1 MEIVFSKQT
10 HQQNAINNIIE
21 ILSPCMDKG
30 VVNVAGLESS
40 IKEFYKSENG
50 LKIPVKNISKHNN
63 IDILMETG
71 TGKTYTYLEMIFEL
85 NKRFGSEKFIIF
97 LPRTSILESVKQNI
111 SLSAK
116 HFSSIY
122 GKQIAVYEKSTNK
135 SKKTSSIISNG
146 YFNNKGEISVLL
158 LMAQSIKSKKN
169 LLNKSSERYI
179 ELFDNG
185 EQSSILAN
193 IAKLNP
199 ICILDEPH
207 LLSGDA
213 FLNKFIRSKNE
224 EAEFRNCL
232 LVRFGATFKKA
243 SVDKKG
249 KKKDDVLELSN
260 VAYVLD
266 SKMAFKEYLVKQITV
281 SSQENTKK
289 AQSSG
294 IKNDLDINRNKRDKN
309 AISIMLQTAI
319 NRHFEKEERLFNK
332 GIKALSLFFIE
343 NIADYKGDDPFV
355 KNEFERLY
363 KIKRN
368 EILASN
374 ISKEYKE
381 YLERDFSENGELKVH
396 GGYFSGDAKTTDE
409 SEKIAV
415 DMILKDKISLLSLKE
430 PLRFLFSVWALQE
443 GWDNPNIFT
452 LTKLGKTSSEIS
464 ARQQVGRGLRLCV
477 NNKGTRITK
486 EFIGDENEFYEI
498 NALDV
503 VVGADE
509 NNFIDKLQKEIN
521 ESSYNLEVGVNIKND
536 DLCQRLDITER
547 QARKL
552 LCVLDDFGVLDEN
565 DNITKPLDELLEN
578 AEFSKRIDEVLGC
591 GGASRFRTAFISSSV
606 NTHKQI
612 KSANDD
618 ESIKIKKSL
627 AMEFKELWQSINKH
641 ANMRYKDID
650 EIKLIDESVEEF
662 KQNLE
667 NHKSISIVKRIY
679 DAKDDEVR
687 ITSKDSIESTKND
700 VLIKEQIKGQI
711 LEFSKNQNLALPAMF
726 CAKLIAKILK
736 DIKEAGVIGALN
748 RSDLREKVSKLIN
761 KHLLASV
768 SYEFGG
774 EYSFSNADLLY
785 DNKGEPKESVKKSA
799 LGKYESDKEPAKKYM
814 YEKII
819 YDSNIE
825 NEVSMID
832 ENLGKDEIKVFAKLP
847 NFKIPTPVGEYKPDF
862 AYVIKK
868 GSGEQIFF
876 VCETKGY
883 DDEMDFEKS
892 AGEGEK
898 IKIDC
903 ARKFFKALNDEL
915 KGKVKVIY
923 EKRLNKQNLSDILK
937 RTLRE

>member
-10 HQQNAINNIIE
+10 HQQNAIDNIME

-30 VVNVAGLESS
+30 VVNVERLGNSL
-40 IKEFYKSENG
+40 KEFYKSENG
-50 LKIPVKNISKHNN
+50 LKVPIKNISKHNN

-111 SLSAK
+111 KLSAK

-122 GKQIAVYEKSTNK
+122 GKQIAVYEKSANK

-158 LMAQSIKSKKN
+158 LMAQSIKSEKN
-169 LLNKSSERYI
+169 LLNKSSERFVG
-179 ELFDNG
+179 LFDNG
-185 EQSSILAN
+185 EKSSILAN
-193 IAKLNP
+193 IAKLRP
-199 ICILDEPH
+199 ICVLDEPH

-213 FLNKFIRSKNE
+213 FLDKFMRSKNK
-224 EAEFRNCL
+224 EAEFRDCL

-249 KKKDDVLELSN
+249 NKKDDVLELSN
-260 VAYVLD
+260 VAYALD

-281 SSQENTKK
+281 SSQENAKK
-289 AQSSG
+289 AQTSG

-319 NRHFEKEERLFNK
+319 KAHFDKEEKLFSK

-343 NIADYKGDDPFV
+343 NIDDYKSDEPFV
-355 KNEFERLY
+355 RQEFERLY
-363 KIKRN
+363 KIKRD
-368 EILASN
+368 EILASD
-374 ISKEYKE
+374 ISAEYRK
-381 YLERDFSENGELKVH
+381 YLECDFDEKNELKVH

-452 LTKLGKTSSEIS
+452 LTKIAKTNSEIS

-477 NNKGTRITK
+477 NDKGTRITK
-486 EFIGDENEFYEI
+486 EFVGDENEFYEI

-509 NNFIDKLQKEIN
+509 SDFIEKLQKEIN
-521 ESSYNLEVGVNIKND
+521 ESSYNLELGVNIKTS
-536 DLCQRLDITER
+536 DLCQGLEITEK

-552 LCVLDDFGVLDEN
+552 LNVFDEFDALDEN
-565 DNITKPLDELLEN
+565 DNITKPLNELLEN
-578 AEFSKRIDEVLGC
+578 AEFSSKIDEVIGS
-591 GGASRFRTAFISSSV
+591 GGVSRFKAVFISNST

-612 KSANDD
+612 KSANDN
-618 ESIKIKKSL
+618 ESVEIKKSL
-627 AMEFKELWQSINKH
+627 AKEFRELWQSINKH

-650 EIKLIDESVEEF
+650 EIELIDESVKDF
-662 KQNLE
+662 KQKLAE
-667 NHKSISIVKRIY
+667 SKSISIIKRIY
-679 DAKDDEVR
+679 NAKDDEIKISQR
-687 ITSKDSIESTKND
+687 QSIESTKND
-700 VLIKEQIKGQI
+700 ILIKEQIKGQI
-711 LEFSKNQNLALPAMF
+711 LEFAKNQNLALPAVF

-736 DIKEAGVIGALN
+736 DVDKDAVLGALG
-748 RSDLREKVSKLIN
+748 RSDLREKIAKLIN
-761 KHLLASV
+761 KYLLASV
-768 SYEFGG
+768 SYEFSG

-785 DNKGEPKESVKKSA
+785 DSKGEPKESIKKSA
-799 LGKYESDKEPAKKYM
+799 LGKYESDKEPANKYM
-814 YEKII
+814 YKKII

-825 NEVSMID
+825 NDVSMID
-832 ENLGKDEIKVFAKLP
+832 ESLDKDEIKVFAKLP
-847 NFKIPTPVGEYKPDF
+847 NFRIPTPIGEYKPDF
-862 AYVIKK
+862 AYVIKRK
-868 GSGEQIFF
+868 SGEQIFF

-892 AGEGEK
+892 AGDGEK

-903 ARKFFKALNDEL
+903 AGKFFQALNDEL

-937 RTLRE
+937 RALGE